1 MTITRAIV
9 LVGFL
14 VALGGSALPAQGTQ
28 ADNFGFLLAERTALG
43 GANAGIM
50 YRYLRAD
57 GVGVDLFV
65 TPLPPSLDPCR
76 EACADS
82 ALAILSAEFAQAVV
96 DAGGPDSLRLAGSTV
111 VTPPQGSWLERGRLT
126 AIHAYADSS
135 GIDSYL
141 WLYLGQETLVQVRG
155 PHPAG
160 GITFATL
167 NQVVS
172 TLVVS
177 VPPIYDCPDGLSD
190 VPAQVRLVPLD
201 FQMTRLQ
208 GLVDSTLLALGYS
221 FVYRDSTH
229 GRWRTAPRY
238 TWPDSS
244 AVARAAR
251 WGRPGIELVTVV
263 ALDEGH
269 SLLAMS
275 ARPVCRVPPVSRQS
289 YGTSAAL
296 AEAAMTY
303 ALDAI
308 LDAIGFL
315 R

>member
-1 MTITRAIV
+1 MTIIRTLVIV
-9 LVGFL
+9 GSL
-14 VALGGSALPAQGTQ
+14 VAMGGSALPAQDAQ
-28 ADNFGFLLAERTALG
+28 ADNFGFMLAERTPLG
-43 GANAGIM
+43 GANAGVM
-50 YRYLRAD
+50 YRYQRAD

-76 EACADS
+76 EVCADS

-96 DAGGPDSLRLAGSTV
+96 VAGGRDSMRLAGSTV
-111 VTPPQGSWLERGRLT
+111 VAPPQGSWLDRGRLT
-126 AIHAYADSS
+126 AIHEDANGTGAE
-135 GIDSYL
+135 SYL
-141 WLYLGQETLVQVRG
+141 WLFLGQETLVQVRG

-160 GITFATL
+160 GITFAAL
-167 NQVVS
+167 NRVVR
-172 TLVVS
+172 TLVAS
-177 VPPIYDCPDGLSD
+177 IPPTYDCPDGLSD
-190 VPAQVRLVPLD
+190 LPAQVRLVPLD

-208 GLVDSTLLALGYS
+208 VLVDSTLNALGYS
-221 FVYRDSTH
+221 FVYRNATK
-229 GRWRTAPRY
+229 GLWRTAPRY

-244 AVARAAR
+244 AVARAAQ
-251 WGRPGIELVTVV
+251 WGRPGIELVAVV

-289 YGTSAAL
+289 YSTSAAL
-296 AEAAMTY
+296 ADTAMTY